1 MPGLRTAKRVVALLV
16 VVASLAAC
24 GTSESDRN
32 VALPVVEGV
41 DQLALTVR
49 TTCIAMRDGE
59 VRCRGESNVA
69 QAGVVSL
76 ALDQWRSVFP
86 ENGGPTVVSH
96 GQGLHVC
103 AGFAET
109 VKCWGKNDARQV
121 EDSASGVLKDPGQP
135 KVLPST
141 VIELV
146 TGVTSTCALLSNGS
160 VWCWGSNGRGQ
171 IGPNGGAA
179 SAVPVEVP
187 IGAEVMDLSSG
198 RESVCAVTTGGRV
211 ICWGSDEMG
220 MLGDGPA
227 LTGSSQVR
235 EVVGYRGARTIELG
249 ARHACSVASTFDV
262 WCWGD
267 NSSFQNG
274 SGSFAGVLWVPTRAT
289 RNAQI
294 EYRQVAVADQSTCA
308 LTGTS
313 EVWCWG
319 FQPATGMFND
329 DGVVEPTPTQVVIDG
344 GISSLLAGRDYFC
357 GTTANRGL
365 WCWGANSRAQIP
377 SGTLDPLIDPFFFPD
392 LTATDAAMVVVTTTT
407 VPPATT
413 VPAGSVA
420 PPDTTVPAT
429 TVPATSP
436 PAPDQTAS
444 GPPTVV
450 KRPVP
455 TLKVGR
461 TMRYVQVGAVVR
473 LAAGKGSTLT
483 LTVARSSRRICTVS
497 GGRLRGLRAGACKV
511 SVTLKNAK
519 GKKTTRTTTITVVK

>member
-1 MPGLRTAKRVVALLV
+1 MVALLV
-16 VVASLAAC
+16 AVVSLGAC

-32 VALPVVEGV
+32 VALPAPEGV

-69 QAGVVSL
+69 QAGTV
-76 ALDQWRSVFP
+76 ALTVDSWNSVLP
-86 ENGGPTVVSH
+86 DHGGPTVISH

-103 AGFAET
+103 AGVAET

-121 EDSASGVLKDPGQP
+121 EDSGSGVLKDPGRA

-146 TGVTSTCALLSNGS
+146 TGISSTCALLSNGS

-171 IGPNGGAA
+171 IGPNGGAS

-187 IGAEVMDLSSG
+187 IGTEAMDISSG
-198 RESVCAVTTGGRV
+198 RESVCAVTNGGRV

-220 MLGDGPA
+220 ILGDGPA
-227 LTGSSQVR
+227 LTGSSQLR

-267 NSSFQNG
+267 NSSLQNG
-274 SGSFAGVLWVPTRAT
+274 SGSFAGVLWVPTRVS

-308 LTGTS
+308 LTAAS

-329 DGVVEPTPTQVVIDG
+329 DGVVEASPVGALIGG
-344 GISSLLAGRDYFC
+344 GITSLLGGRDYFC

-365 WCWGANSRAQIP
+365 WCWGSNSRAQIP
-377 SGTLDPLIDPFFFPD
+377 SGSLDPLIDPFFFPG
-392 LTATDAAMVVVTTTT
+392 LSANDAAMVVVVTTTT
-407 VPPATT
+407 AAPATT
-413 VPAGSVA
+413 VAAGPAGSVA
-420 PPDTTVPAT
+420 PPDTTVPPSQPTT
-429 TVPATSP
+429 TVPVTATTLP
-436 PAPDQTAS
+436 GQTAS
-444 GPPTVV
+444 GAPTVV
-450 KRPVP
+450 ARPVP
-455 TLKVGR
+455 KLKVGR
-461 TMRYVQVGAVVR
+461 TMRYVQVGAIVR

-483 LTVARSSRRICTVS
+483 VTVAKSSRRICTVS

-511 SVTLKNAK
+511 SVTLKNSK
-519 GKKTTRTTTITVVK
+519 GKKTTRSTTITVVK